1 MRADELVQKD
11 IISDS
16 SRQGFVLKT
25 RYYSFSHELGGVFL
39 RAGTSKKAP
48 QPISVRGFRILR
60 LSLALIG
67 RGGGV
72 HLGFDLT
79 DFLDQEIAED
89 GNAFGMAQF
98 FGINE
103 IGIEA
108 WPFEFRQNADQIAV
122 SR

>member
-1 MRADELVQKD
+1 MGADELVQKV
-11 IISDS
+11 IIGDS
-16 SRQGFVLKT
+16 SRQGFVLET
-25 RYYSFSHELGGVFL
+25 CYCRFSHKLGVVFL

-89 GNAFGMAQF
+89 GNAF
-98 FGINE
+98 
-103 IGIEA
+103 
-108 WPFEFRQNADQIAV
+108 
-122 SR
+122 